1 MKGFRYKKR
10 DKTIRKSKGIKSI
23 IFHSSIKKKLLLSYI
38 LCSIVP
44 LVMVNLFSASQSKM
58 TVKDTSSELAIE
70 LVKQTGN
77 NISFYTDSI
86 ETSMT
91 RIIINDLNS
100 TVNNLINE
108 YVTLSAVNQDT
119 PTNLEKNNL
128 KKKIISQLNYSM
140 ALDASIDDIA
150 LVINEEDIILA
161 GNQLT
166 KDEVKGIVQQ
176 ELTEDVTWYTS
187 NNEGELDIYALRDV
201 VNVKTGKTV
210 GVLVVKANFMKLQE
224 EVKNIKLVE
233 GAIISILDET
243 GQVICSNSTE
253 KMSKELQ
260 THIQKT
266 NRPESESINH
276 TLVVNAVSNNGW
288 LIVTEI
294 PEEVLMLRINKVV
307 NIIWILIV
315 IIAIIAIGLGNNIS
329 RNIVSSVEQ
338 LKNLM
343 KKAAIGDLTVTAK
356 VKGKDEMA
364 ELGSSFNDMLK
375 NIRML
380 LMEAKNTTKN
390 SLEISNVI
398 DRSTESSIEGFSQL
412 AMSMDSIA
420 EGSNEQAEEIK
431 SSVQTMEQLSS
442 SIYDVIEDTTNLI
455 EYNERTRDII
465 QNANASMAFLDSVV
479 HSTRQISGEMSENI
493 MELNELTKSINEIMQ
508 LLDDVSERTNLLA
521 LNASIEAARAGVLG
535 RGFAVVADEVRNL
548 ANQSKESSNHVKE
561 TLKSIEMKVGDTSQL
576 VIKSN
581 SMIKQQENAV
591 DKANDSLNQMITG
604 LKETNQRLENI
615 NKRVELMK
623 QYKDEMSHQIEN
635 IASVSEENAAVV
647 EEVNALT
654 EEQTSIVEQFR
665 SLSKDLLVTVSGL
678 DKSVETFKVI
688 TTDEKN

>member
-1 MKGFRYKKR
+1 LKGFRYKKR